1 MTPFSSAMAFILRS
15 EGVQS
20 DDPNDPGGFTRF
32 GISQRAH
39 LDVDVP
45 NLTQADAIEIYRS
58 HYWVSASLDRLPGPI
73 AVAAMDACV
82 QHGIRPAIRM
92 LQHTLGVQQ
101 DGVVGPV
108 TIAAAERANAED
120 LVLDYCAR
128 RGVYY
133 AHLATFDRFGFG
145 WLRRIFRLAEHCRTL
160 AA

>member
-1 MTPFSSAMAFILRS
+1 MTPFDSAIAFILQA

-20 DDPNDPGGFTRF
+20 DDPADPGGFTRF

-45 NLTQADAIEIYRS
+45 NLTKPAAIEIYRS
-58 HYWVSASLDRLPGPI
+58 HYWISASLDLLPGPI
-73 AVAAMDACV
+73 AVATMDACV

-133 AHLATFDRFGFG
+133 AHLSTFEAFGYG
-145 WLRRIFRLAEHCRTL
+145 WLRRIFSL
-160 AA
+160 AAYCRALTA